1 LYFHKTGVERRSS
14 WSERMNVVEL
24 HRYYGT
30 IHDAICAG
38 SPMKTSFMSNFFPP
52 FDTAT
57 RLQRG

>member
-1 LYFHKTGVERRSS
+1 
-14 WSERMNVVEL
+14 MNVVEL